1 MGRCAIIL
9 SCEHASKHVPRR
21 FAARL
26 RGAGDVLASHR
37 GHDIGAAWLA
47 RWLARR
53 LGAPL
58 FLGGITRLLVD
69 LNRSLHHRHV
79 FSSHAPALS
88 AADRALLVDRYYQP
102 YRAAV
107 TDAVTARLDAGQRVL
122 HVAVHSF
129 TPALGDVIRAADI
142 GLLYDPRRTAERAL
156 GHAWQDELRTASGL
170 VVRRNYPYRGVAD
183 GFTTS
188 LRRQLA
194 TPAYAGIELEVS
206 QRHLGQPG
214 PARRALARAI
224 LAALEQA
231 RARVP
236 RSAWP
241 SPRWRACRPAPAQ
254 QPAWPPRQRR

>member
-1 MGRCAIIL
+1 MDEPAIIL
-9 SCEHASKHVPRR
+9 SCEHASDHVPRR
-21 FAARL
+21 FAARF
-26 RGAGDVLASHR
+26 RGADDVLASHR

-79 FSSHAPALS
+79 FSPYASALPAEHK
-88 AADRALLVDRYYQP
+88 ALLVERYYRP
-102 YRAAV
+102 YR
-107 TDAVTARLDAGQRVL
+107 DAVTAVVTERLGAGQRVL

-129 TPALGDVIRAADI
+129 TPVLGDEVRTADV
-142 GLLYDPRRTAERAL
+142 GLLYDPGRPAERAL
-156 GHAWQDELRTASGL
+156 GQAWQDALRVASGL
-170 VVRRNYPYRGVAD
+170 AVRRNYPYRGVAD

-188 LRRQLA
+188 LRRHLA

-206 QRHLGQPG
+206 QRLLGQPG
-214 PARRALARAI
+214 PARRALAGAI

-236 RSAWP
+236 RNAWP
-241 SPRWRACRPAPAQ
+241 LP
-254 QPAWPPRQRR
+254 